1 MATLKMS
8 ASEMASAP
16 SPQSINPATEQ
27 VLRTFDYHAP
37 AQVDAVL
44 DRAVAGFRAWR
55 AMSFK
60 QRGECLLKVAAEL
73 RKQKAVLAHT
83 VTSEM
88 GKPIGDA
95 EAEVDKCAWVCEY
108 SAENAER
115 FLRDQPAQ
123 TNATETYLSFLP
135 LGVIA
140 AVMPWNFPVWQ
151 VFRMGAPTMMA
162 GNSILLKHAPNVLET
177 AFSIE
182 RIVQA
187 AGLPEGVFQNL
198 VLPPAQFDELLE
210 DARIAGV
217 TLTGSPAAGSVVA
230 AAAGKNI
237 KKSVLELG
245 GSDPFIVLSDAD
257 LDAAVEAGVRAR
269 YANAGQVCL
278 APKRFILADAIAD
291 EFEHK
296 MAAAVASLRVGDPLD
311 RQTQMGPLARRD
323 LRDALDRQV
332 RSSIRAGARLVRG
345 GKPREGHGYFY
356 EPTILAD
363 VKPEMAAFRE
373 ETFGPVAA
381 LIRASDAEHALEL
394 ANNSE
399 YGLSGDIWTRDLRMA
414 RELARRL
421 DVGGVFI
428 NGAAAS
434 DPRVPIGGVKRS
446 GYGRELAAFG
456 MREFVN
462 IQTVWIGPEVP
473 SAAPANTVGPPRQA
487 RA

>member
-1 MATLKMS
+1 MPS
-8 ASEMASAP
+8 AL

-27 VLRTFDYHAP
+27 VLRTFDYHTP
-37 AQVDAVL
+37 GQVDAIL
-44 DRAVAGFRAWR
+44 DRAVADFRAWR

-60 QRGECLLKVAAEL
+60 QRSDCLLKIAAEL
-73 RKQKAVLAHT
+73 RKQKASLAHT

-88 GKPIGDA
+88 GKPIADA
-95 EAEVDKCAWVCEY
+95 EAEVEKCAWVCEY

-123 TNATETYLSFLP
+123 TNATETYVSFLP

-182 RIVQA
+182 KMVQA

-198 VLPPAQFDELLE
+198 VLPPEQFDELLE
-210 DARIAGV
+210 DTRIAGV
-217 TLTGSPAAGSVVA
+217 TLTGSPAAGSAVA
-230 AAAGKNI
+230 AAAGRNL

-245 GSDPFIVLSDAD
+245 GSDPFVVLADAD

-278 APKRFILADAIAD
+278 APKRFILVDAVAD
-291 EFEHK
+291 EFEKK
-296 MAAAVASLRVGDPLD
+296 MTAAVANLRVGDPLD
-311 RQTQMGPLARRD
+311 RKTQMGPMARRD
-323 LRDALDRQV
+323 LRESLDRQV
-332 RSSIRAGARLVRG
+332 QSSIQAGARLVQG
-345 GKPREGHGYFY
+345 GKPREGRGYFY
-356 EPTILAD
+356 GPTILAD

-381 LIRASDAEHALEL
+381 LIRASDAERALEL
-394 ANNSE
+394 ANNSD
-399 YGLSGDIWTRDLRMA
+399 YGLSGEIWTRDLSVA
-414 RELARRL
+414 RDLARRME
-421 DVGGVFI
+421 VGGVFI

-462 IQTVWIGPEVP
+462 IQTVWIGPAMP
-473 SAAPANTVGPPRQA
+473 SAAAPSTG
-487 RA
+487 RAD